1 MSDKFG
7 EGRDP
12 YLYPGLD
19 IMRNRL
25 NIRQQQRLEQ
35 AAYEMTA
42 LRAATIELGPLVRGL
57 PHLRTIHRQLYQDIF
72 DWAGQLRDIRRQL
85 VLPTR
90 ANYTGRTLQCDIKS
104 RLLLPSLSFSCSF
117 HLSVRTYIRDGSAG
131 LPPPPP

>member
-25 NIRQQQRLEQ
+25 NIHQQQRLEQ

-57 PHLRTIHRQLYQDIF
+57 PAFAHYPSPAVSGYF
-72 DWAGQLRDIRRQL
+72 
-85 VLPTR
+85 
-90 ANYTGRTLQCDIKS
+90 
-104 RLLLPSLSFSCSF
+104 RLGGA
-117 HLSVRTYIRDGSAG
+117 TA
-131 LPPPPP
+131 